1 MVHLCVWLPGG
12 GIFHA
17 PLVVP
22 DGVESGLDAA
32 TDIGTDAVAEDG
44 GAGSLKIGDRGE
56 AGVEK
61 GGVRF
66 YSPMTIS
73 SMVLMSMPARRM
85 RSYCTLAMPLVT
97 RCSR

>member
-17 PLVVP
+17 PLIVP

-32 TDIGTDAVAEDG
+32 TNVGTDAIAEDG
-44 GAGSLKIGDRGE
+44 GAGSLKIRDRGE

-66 YSPMTIS
+66 HCADVAGDEE
-73 SMVLMSMPARRM
+73 MVEIAIDALRGECGHTARWPCRW
-85 RSYCTLAMPLVT
+85 
-97 RCSR
+97 